1 MAGVSFKSFRG
12 TLTSGEQPCAPY
24 PGNAAAN
31 FFSNL
36 GAATSPVTAA
46 QRDFE
51 RAACEYRNC
60 IAVNPNNL
68 NACEG
73 FSSGSSSE
81 RTAIA
86 YYAGSGI
93 LLR

>member
-60 IAVNPNNL
+60 IAANPNNI

-73 FSSGSSSE
+73 LRHIMDASAEAAGHYSGS
-81 RTAIA
+81 R
-86 YYAGSGI
+86 
-93 LLR
+93 